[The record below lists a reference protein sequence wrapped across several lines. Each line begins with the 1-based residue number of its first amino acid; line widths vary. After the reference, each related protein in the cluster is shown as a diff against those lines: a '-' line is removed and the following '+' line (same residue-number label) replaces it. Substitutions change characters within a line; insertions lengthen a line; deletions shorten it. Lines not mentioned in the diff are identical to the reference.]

1 MKAKKLRKVLGL
13 SLALAAGLSVVSC
26 GKNKEM
32 SHEPDPSNPVVTT
45 KYNITY
51 VSAHGTKPADKK
63 DVTEITAADIAA
75 LTDADFEFGG
85 WFTDQACTTAAK
97 AGAITANVTLYAK
110 WTAKAPTTFTLTFVS
125 AHGTKPTDKEAVSE
139 MTAED
144 LAALTDADYKFEGW
158 FTDEACTTEAV
169 AGAITSAT
177 TLYAKWT
184 AKTVYDKLVETG
196 TAAGTLVVNE
206 DFSNTTT
213 IAKFNKTE
221 SAAGFY
227 QNPSTKG
234 TPKDGSKYDLEVSN
248 GKATATDND
257 VTVQKGDGT
266 NNGKTQAVINFGVND
281 KVKAVEGYFDITM
294 PVAAGS
300 WTFMQIFGSDANKD
314 GNEVFGLRTDK
325 VTENKVDKIYLKC
338 RVDGSSTLTDP
349 ENAIVLSN
357 EETVGIYYKID
368 VVTKKLT
375 MKIVK
380 GDTTIDF
387 LTDFVIDGLVDLDY
401 LNVQSS
407 DKDSNLFSI
416 DNIALN
422 VEKFTL
428 DEYKD
433 FLLDIYEP
441 QLTAMAAAYT
451 TNADA
456 FATWKNKIIAA
467 VGNAESIEAIDA
479 ILKDDSEIM
488 IEFSKIKS
496 DLQIAV
502 ETAVAGIDA
511 KYGVEKTKN
520 SEGFIEIN
528 FPNYTI
534 NMKDF
539 TTAYSS
545 FLPAVA
551 ACKTSE
557 AITAAVE
564 AATTAL
570 DAIKNDTAAHNEYV
584 ASAKDQLAQ
593 FFEAKDYTEEDTD
606 YNNKT
611 PYTNAFVSK
620 DAELATAVTK
630 SEIDTLI
637 NAIYTV
643 LFDIPTDTTLR
654 GTATT
659 ALKESLDSYL
669 ATEIAAL
676 DQTNFATVIANIE
689 NVKANGKNAIENA
702 TTVAEKKAALATAKA
717 DVDTQYALTQTTPE
731 QALLD
736 AKDELAS
743 YKTTKLTGYSDAD
756 LESAV
761 NAVVLADDETTL
773 DTIDKVSSAL
783 TNAKFNIDL
792 IIAKYDAKNEL
803 ETYAQA
809 AYNAIA
815 ENNVTLAAEIN
826 TVKNEQILTIDGEAS
841 TDNVA
846 AALATAKSAIDTKKA
861 EIEATEFTV
870 TIVNATPASVTVVY
884 GHSLSDLADP
894 VKENCAFGGWF
905 KNEALTEA
913 FDKTADIYA
922 ATTIYAKWYDA
933 VGESVNKTEEIDFTT
948 LTNSDGGTS
957 VTANFKTAETFT
969 VKDSNGNDFV
979 FSLAS
984 SNGNMQVSSNGL
996 KVQKSGNHVDFTT
1009 QVTSTM
1015 VLSFKLGDNRSVK
1028 IYNGSTLYAT
1038 ITKDKN
1044 NSTVD
1049 TFTMDASASVG
1060 STFISKSD
1068 SCTITINNAAAG
1080 TYKMENGGDYTI
1092 NFVKFKITEVATP
1105 TIITG
1110 INATVTDNHDGTVTV
1125 DSVKLIPQGETDSTK
1140 YLTVT
1145 DGYEFFVNDS
1155 TTAAT
1160 ITDGKISGLSNG
1172 DVITVKYGSYTS
1184 AIVLTVEMPVLS
1196 L

>member
-1 MKAKKLRKVLGL
+1 MKAKRFRKFLGL

-26 GKNKEM
+26 GKKKEI
-32 SHEPDPSNPVVTT
+32 SHEPDPNTPVVTT

-85 WFTDQACTTAAK
+85 WFTDQACTTEAK
-97 AGAITANVTLYAK
+97 AGALTGNVTLYAK
-110 WTAKAPTTFTLTFVS
+110 WTAKAATTYALTFVS
-125 AHGTKPTDKEAVSE
+125 AHGTKPADKEAASE
-139 MTAED
+139 ITSED

-184 AKTVYDKLVETG
+184 AKTVYDKLVESG

-234 TPKDGSKYDLEVSN
+234 APKDGSKYDLEVSN

-257 VTVQKGDGT
+257 ATVQKDDGN
-266 NNGKTQAVINFGVND
+266 NNGKTQAVVNFGVND
-281 KVKAVEGYFDITM
+281 KVKAVEGYFDLTM
-294 PVAAGS
+294 PVAAGN

-314 GNEVFGLRTDK
+314 ENEVFGLRTVQTGSGDSK
-325 VTENKVDKIYLKC
+325 KTVIKY
-338 RVDGSSTLTDP
+338 RVDGGNPVDS
-349 ENAIVLSN
+349 ENEVTIAN
-357 EETVGIYYKID
+357 EGTVGIYYKID

-380 GDTTIDF
+380 GDTSTDF

-407 DKDSNLFSI
+407 DKNSNLFSI

-479 ILKDDSEIM
+479 MLKDDSEIM
-488 IEFSKIKS
+488 LELAEIKS

-502 ETAVAGIDA
+502 ETAVSGIDT
-511 KYGVEKTKN
+511 KYGVEKTQN
-520 SEGFIEIN
+520 SEGQLQIN

-534 NMKDF
+534 NMMDF
-539 TTAYSS
+539 ATAYSS
-545 FLPAVA
+545 FLTAVS
-551 ACKTSE
+551 ACTTSE

-570 DAIKNDTAAHNEYV
+570 DAVKNDNAAHNEYV

-593 FFEAKDYTEEDTD
+593 LFAANYYTEEDTD

-611 PYTNAFVSK
+611 PYTNAFASK
-620 DAELATAVTK
+620 DTELATAVTK

-637 NAIYTV
+637 SAITTV

-654 GTATT
+654 GTAAT

-689 NVKANGKNAIENA
+689 NVKTNGKTAIENA

-756 LESAV
+756 LEAAV

-773 DTIDKVSSAL
+773 DTIDKVSTAL
-783 TNAKFNIDL
+783 TTAKANVDL

-803 ETYAQA
+803 ETYAQV

-826 TVKNEQILTIDGEAS
+826 TVKNEQILTINGEAS

-922 ATTIYAKWYDA
+922 ATTIYAKWYD
-933 VGESVNKTEEIDFTT
+933 VVVTT
-948 LTNSDGGTS
+948 AS
-957 VTANFKTAETFT
+957 VTTNADFKSTTFNDATVATFKNGTKTIT
-969 VKDSNGNDFV
+969 VKDSLDNDFV
-979 FSLAS
+979 FTAIADAV
-984 SNGNMQVSSNGL
+984 NGVSIDSTNGF
-996 KVQKSGNHVDFTT
+996 KFKNQDAC
-1009 QVTSTM
+1009 
-1015 VLSFKLGDNRSVK
+1015 LSF
-1028 IYNGSTLYAT
+1028 
-1038 ITKDKN
+1038 
-1044 NSTVD
+1044 TVV
-1049 TFTMDASASVG
+1049 S
-1060 STFISKSD
+1060 
-1068 SCTITINNAAAG
+1068 SCTIEIVLKIGSDGRGIVVKNGDTKYLSITSGGSDNTNVVFDAATDKGTDYTKKKSDTRRITLNNCEPG
-1080 TYKMENGGDYTI
+1080 VYTI
-1092 NFVKFKITEVATP
+1092 NTVASQDTYIKSINITESSRESRT
-1105 TIITG
+1105 TITG
-1110 INATVTDNHDGTVTV
+1110 IDATVTDNNDGTVTV
-1125 DSVKLIPQGETDSTK
+1125 DSVKLIPQGETDLTK

-1145 DGYEFFVNDS
+1145 DGYEFFVNGS

-1172 DVITVKYGSYTS
+1172 DVITVKYGTYTS
-1184 AIVLTVEMPVLS
+1184 AIVSVEIA
-1196 L
+1196 